1 MPIKG
6 LTDRHAKFP
15 EIGRIRKGGAAPRDA
30 QGRTTRI
37 GPDLT
42 YFRVEFDERETEA
55 TAIFEKHYGTA
66 AEGKPDEID
75 ILLPFATVDENFEA
89 WREAY
94 LAGGMIHR
102 CDGEWVQYEYDPKI
116 GGPSVKGGI
125 DVATGERR
133 ACDGSKPVLL
143 YGPQHDKPLMCK
155 PAGRLKVLLPVLRR
169 AAYVTVLTGSVYDI
183 VHLSEQLEAYRL
195 LGGPQGL
202 VGIPLVLRRR
212 PKEISR
218 PDPATGERKR
228 MTKSLL
234 SIEADPEWVR
244 QRMTALQASATPD
257 LEPGAVLR
265 LPASRAAVDEDEAIE
280 GDVLD
285 LGDEA
290 IGETEANGLPP
301 IRSAT
306 TIASTPP
313 AGSEAHVV
321 WPKDAID
328 SLLGS
333 DCLPKGTTPRQ
344 LELLLSKHSPFAPG
358 DPIEWVAGWCAK
370 FTAARA
376 RAAQDGLTQSA
387 TMTAQQATAAWVSS
401 ESERM
406 DTKAQSGTIG
416 PTEFEAWSS
425 VLRKAESM
433 GLISKLAENKA
444 ADDVPF

>member
-15 EIGRIRKGGAAPRDA
+15 EIGRIRKGGPAPRDA

-42 YFRVEFDERETEA
+42 YFRVEFDDQETGA
-55 TAIFEKHYGTA
+55 RAIFERHYGTA

-75 ILLPFATVDENFEA
+75 ILLPFETVEENFEA

-102 CDGEWVQYEYDPKI
+102 CDGEWVQYEYSPAK

-125 DVATGERR
+125 TVDTGDRKP
-133 ACDGSKPVLL
+133 CDGSTPVLM
-143 YGPQHDKPLMCK
+143 YGANRDKPLLCK
-155 PAGRLKVLLPVLRR
+155 PAGRLRVLLPVLRR
-169 AAYVTVLTGSVYDI
+169 AAYLTVLTGSIYDI

-195 LGGPQGL
+195 LGGPTGL

-234 SIEADPEWVR
+234 SLEADPEWVR
-244 QRMTALQASATPD
+244 QRMMALQASATPS

-265 LPASRAAVDEDEAIE
+265 LTASKATVDEDELLE

-290 IGETEANGLPP
+290 SGEPERNGLPP
-301 IRSAT
+301 IQSAAAV
-306 TIASTPP
+306 ASAPP
-313 AGSEAHVV
+313 AGSEAHVA

-328 SLLGS
+328 SLLAS
-333 DCLPKGTTPRQ
+333 DCLPKGTTASQ
-344 LELLLSKHSPFAPG
+344 IESLLGRHSPFAPG

-370 FTAARA
+370 YTAART
-376 RAAQDGLTQSA
+376 RAAQDGVQQSA
-387 TMTAQQATAAWVSS
+387 TITAQQATAAWVAF
-401 ESERM
+401 EAERM

-416 PTEFEAWSS
+416 STEFQVWSGI
-425 VLRKAESM
+425 LRKAEAM
-433 GLISKLAENKA
+433 GLISKA